1 MSFPSGISTARYCLS
16 PSNLPLADDDLGV
29 YFKSQ
34 VLNGRSP
41 VCCLYPNA
49 PERDGTT
56 MVRFGV
62 GMKLTCADGLVA
74 DQQGQLVV
82 TNERLLGMFT
92 SGSIAGTTLDEEVG
106 ETFVFSL
113 NLCDIASLKLLKN
126 WWGRPFGVFL
136 VSKEDLDPPFF
147 LDVSVVAAR
156 ITNNGVATRAN
167 MRHLLP
173 LLPGLRQ

>member
-1 MSFPSGISTARYCLS
+1 
-16 PSNLPLADDDLGV
+16 
-29 YFKSQ
+29 
-34 VLNGRSP
+34 
-41 VCCLYPNA
+41 
-49 PERDGTT
+49 
-56 MVRFGV
+56 
-62 GMKLTCADGLVA
+62 MKLTCADGLVA